1 MAGKKTIFQGLT
13 KVIMGDV
20 NQETPKK
27 ISTYNIKP
35 DSDIIFKTNNK
46 DEYEKMLAQAR
57 QQKLLSYQWKKAG
70 VDNSSESLA
79 GLTNV
84 KIMYRDCDLMDGWPE
99 IGAALDI
106 VAEESCTLSSKGK
119 LLNIYSKS
127 DRIKSL
133 LEDLFVNRLDLH
145 IMLPMVT
152 RAMCKYGNNFML
164 LNIDEKN
171 GVLGWK
177 QLPVYEIERIENG
190 IQYPYITSNVNTQ
203 MYNLAPEE
211 TKFIWVG
218 HNESLPY
225 KSWQIAH
232 FRLLT
237 DSIFLP
243 YGVSWLHKA
252 RRHWRM
258 LSMMEDMML
267 IYRLERSI
275 ERRVFKIY
283 VGAIDDSDVQAY
295 VNEVANSM
303 KRTPII
309 DPQTGQ
315 LDLRKNFMDMT
326 ADYFIPV
333 RTENAANPIETLNGA
348 QNLTAMEDIEY
359 MQNKVLSALRI
370 PKTFLNFQDAQGKGQ
385 NLSLLDIRFS
395 RTINRVQQALL
406 MELNK
411 IAIIHLYLL
420 GFHDDLT
427 NFTLSM
433 NNPSSQSEM
442 LEIENLQK
450 RITTAQSA
458 LSDPGNGIPLYSWH
472 RALKEI
478 LKMDDKEIADNL
490 EEIRL
495 ERGLAA
501 ELEKTSQIIKKT
513 GIFDPV
519 DRIYGEPGAEYS
531 DETNAD
537 GSGGE
542 SGSVG
547 GGFSGGDFGGDIGGD
562 FGDNLD
568 NLGEPG
574 SDDNGEINGEE
585 GQTNLENAPSID
597 NNEESPQKMESKL
610 NALNKSLMLEKK
622 VLSKKIKNKQEAYYS
637 KYLNRLLENQKGKHF
652 NLINRF
658 EEKNTIPFQRVSLT
672 EKHFLINEQLNK
684 TCDEINEFLTDKED
698 E

>member
-1 MAGKKTIFQGLT
+1 MSQKRNKTIFQNLT
-13 KVIMGDV
+13 SILMG
-20 NQETPKK
+20 NIEHQASKK
-27 ISTYNIKP
+27 ISSYNIP
-35 DSDIIFKTNNK
+35 SDSNIIFKTGDK
-46 DEYEKMLAQAR
+46 DEYEKQLMQAKQRRLLA
-57 QQKLLSYQWKKAG
+57 YQWKKAG
-70 VDNSSESLA
+70 VDNASESLA

-84 KIMYRDCDLMDGWPE
+84 KLMYRDSDLMDGWPE

-106 VAEESCTLSSKGK
+106 VAEESCTVSSKGK
-119 LLNIYSKS
+119 MINIYSSS
-127 DRIKSL
+127 DRIKSV
-133 LEDLFVNRLDLH
+133 LEDLFVNRLDSH
-145 IMLPMVT
+145 IMLPMIC

-164 LNIDEKN
+164 LNIDDKN
-171 GVLGWK
+171 GILGWR

-190 IQYPYITSNVNTQ
+190 IENPYIAASAVNQ
-203 MYNLAPEE
+203 MYNLAPNE

-225 KSWQIAH
+225 KSWQVAH

-295 VNEVANSM
+295 VNEVANNM

-326 ADYFIPV
+326 SDYFIPV
-333 RTENAANPIETLNGA
+333 RSENAANPIETLNGA
-348 QNLTAMEDIEY
+348 QNLTAMDDIEY

-395 RTINRVQQALL
+395 RTVNRIQQALL

-411 IAIIHLYLL
+411 IAIIHLYIL

-458 LSDPGNGIPLYSWH
+458 LSDPGNGIPILSWH
-472 RALKEI
+472 RALKEV

-495 ERGLAA
+495 ERALAA
-501 ELEKTSQIIKKT
+501 ELEKTAQIIKRT

-519 DRIYGEPGAEYS
+519 DRIYGEPNAEYTEDNTEGNGDS
-531 DETNAD
+531 
-537 GSGGE
+537 SGPIG
-542 SGSVG
+542 GG
-547 GGFSGGDFGGDIGGD
+547 GGFGGG
-562 FGDNLD
+562 FGDSLGD
-568 NLGEPG
+568 LGEPG
-574 SDDNGEINGEE
+574 SDETGDITGNEGETG
-585 GQTNLENAPSID
+585 LENAPEIE
-597 NNEESPQKMESKL
+597 NGGPEPNPAPEQTAESFNP
-610 NALNKSLMLEKK
+610 
-622 VLSKKIKNKQEAYYS
+622 IRKNKKLITEANAKVS
-637 KYLNRLLENQKGKHF
+637 LNRLDD
-652 NLINRF
+652 IY
-658 EEKNTIPFQRVSLT
+658 EKYRNKILGEASSLNELKYKNGEDESHGFKRVSLS
-672 EKHFLINEQLNK
+672 EKNFLINQ
-684 TCDEINEFLTDKED
+684 EINETCSEID
-698 E
+698 EFINKDND

>member
-1 MAGKKTIFQGLT
+1 MTNNKTVFQNLT
-13 KVIMGDV
+13 SILMG
-20 NQETPKK
+20 NYEKPAEKK
-27 ISTYNIKP
+27 ISTYNLTPSSEVILR
-35 DSDIIFKTNNK
+35 TNNRE
-46 DEYEKMLAQAR
+46 EYEKQLTQAK

-70 VDNSSESLA
+70 VDNALESLA

-84 KIMYRDCDLMDGWPE
+84 KLMYRDSDLMDGWPE

-106 VAEESCTLSSKGK
+106 IAEESCTISTKGK
-119 LLNIYSKS
+119 VVNVYSQS
-127 DRIKSL
+127 ERIKSI
-133 LEDLFVNRLDLH
+133 LEDLFVNRLDIH
-145 IMLPMVT
+145 VMLPMVC
-152 RAMCKYGNNFML
+152 RSMCKYGNNFML
-164 LNIDEKN
+164 LNIDDKN
-171 GVLGWK
+171 GILGWK

-190 IQYPYITSNVNTQ
+190 MQNPYTAANTASQ
-203 MYNLAPEE
+203 MYNLKPDE

-267 IYRLERSI
+267 VYRLERSV

-283 VGAIDDSDVQAY
+283 VGAIDDNDVQAY
-295 VNEVANSM
+295 VNEVANNM
-303 KRTPII
+303 KRTPIV
-309 DPQTGQ
+309 DPMTGQ

-333 RTENAANPIETLNGA
+333 RSESASNPIETLNGA

-359 MQNKVLSALRI
+359 MQNKVLAALRI

-385 NLSLLDIRFS
+385 NLSLLDIRFN
-395 RTINRVQQALL
+395 RTVNRVQQALL

-411 IAIIHLYLL
+411 IAIIHLFML
-420 GFHDDLT
+420 GFVDDLT

-458 LSDPGNGIPLYSWH
+458 LSDPGNGIQLLSWH
-472 RALKEI
+472 RTLKEVM
-478 LKMDDKEIADNL
+478 KMDDSEISDNL

-495 ERGLAA
+495 ERALAA

-519 DRIYGEPGAEYS
+519 DRIYGDPDAEYTEDVGGEGS
-531 DETNAD
+531 E
-537 GSGGE
+537 GGPSGGA
-542 SGSVG
+542 GFG
-547 GGFSGGDFGGDIGGD
+547 GGFGDSLGD
-562 FGDNLD
+562 
-568 NLGEPG
+568 LGEPG
-574 SDDNGEINGEE
+574 GDEMGELNGEE
-585 GQTNLENAPSID
+585 GETNLENAPEIENGGED
-597 NNEESPQKMESKL
+597 NPMESKF
-610 NALNKSLMLEKK
+610 NRLNKKLVTEKK
-622 VLSKKIKNKQEAYYS
+622 ELRRKITLKEKKYYENYLNKLKEIDS
-637 KYLNRLLENQKGKHF
+637 DSFLMKYLNK
-652 NLINRF
+652 IN
-658 EEKNTIPFQRVSLT
+658 NTSDIIHERTSLT
-672 EKHFLINEQLNK
+672 DKSFMINEELNK
-684 TCDEINEFLTDKED
+684 TFEELNEHINKD
-698 E
+698 

>member
-1 MAGKKTIFQGLT
+1 MSQKRNKTIFQNLT
-13 KVIMGDV
+13 SILMG
-20 NQETPKK
+20 NIEHQASKK
-27 ISTYNIKP
+27 ISSYNIP
-35 DSDIIFKTNNK
+35 SDSNIIFKTGDK
-46 DEYEKMLAQAR
+46 DEYEKQLMQAKQRRLLA
-57 QQKLLSYQWKKAG
+57 YQWKKAG
-70 VDNSSESLA
+70 VDNASESLA

-84 KIMYRDCDLMDGWPE
+84 KLMYRDSDLMDGWPE

-106 VAEESCTLSSKGK
+106 VAEESCTVSSKGK
-119 LLNIYSKS
+119 MINIYSSS
-127 DRIKSL
+127 DRIKSV
-133 LEDLFVNRLDLH
+133 LEDLFVNRLDSH
-145 IMLPMVT
+145 IMLPMIC

-164 LNIDEKN
+164 LNIDDKN
-171 GVLGWK
+171 GILGWR

-190 IQYPYITSNVNTQ
+190 IENPYIAASAVNQ
-203 MYNLAPEE
+203 MYNLAPNE

-225 KSWQIAH
+225 KSWQVAH

-295 VNEVANSM
+295 VNEVANNM

-326 ADYFIPV
+326 SDYFIPV
-333 RTENAANPIETLNGA
+333 RSENAANPIETLNGA
-348 QNLTAMEDIEY
+348 QNLTAMDDIEY

-395 RTINRVQQALL
+395 RTVNRIQQALL

-411 IAIIHLYLL
+411 IAIIHLYIL

-458 LSDPGNGIPLYSWH
+458 LSDPGNGIPILSWH
-472 RALKEI
+472 RALKEV

-495 ERGLAA
+495 ERALAA
-501 ELEKTSQIIKKT
+501 ELEKTAQIIKRT

-519 DRIYGEPGAEYS
+519 DRIYGEPNAEYTEDNTEGNGDS
-531 DETNAD
+531 
-537 GSGGE
+537 SGPIG
-542 SGSVG
+542 GG
-547 GGFSGGDFGGDIGGD
+547 GGFGGG
-562 FGDNLD
+562 FGDSLGD
-568 NLGEPG
+568 LGEPG
-574 SDDNGEINGEE
+574 SDEIGDITGNEGETG
-585 GQTNLENAPSID
+585 LENAPEIENGGPEPNPSS
-597 NNEESPQKMESKL
+597 EQTAESFNP
-610 NALNKSLMLEKK
+610 
-622 VLSKKIKNKQEAYYS
+622 IRKNKKLITEANAKVS
-637 KYLNRLLENQKGKHF
+637 LNRLDD
-652 NLINRF
+652 IY
-658 EEKNTIPFQRVSLT
+658 EKYRNKILGEASSLNELKYKNGEDESHGFKRVSLS
-672 EKHFLINEQLNK
+672 EKNFLINQ
-684 TCDEINEFLTDKED
+684 EINETCSEID
-698 E
+698 EFINKDND

>member
-1 MAGKKTIFQGLT
+1 MSQKRNKTIFQNLT
-13 KVIMGDV
+13 SILMGNV
-20 NQETPKK
+20 EHQASKK
-27 ISTYNIKP
+27 ISSYNIP
-35 DSDIIFKTNNK
+35 SDSNIIFKTGDK
-46 DEYEKMLAQAR
+46 DEYEKQLMQAKQRRLLA
-57 QQKLLSYQWKKAG
+57 YQWKKAG
-70 VDNSSESLA
+70 VDNASESLA

-84 KIMYRDCDLMDGWPE
+84 KLMYRDSDLMDGWPE

-106 VAEESCTLSSKGK
+106 VAEESCTVSSKGK
-119 LLNIYSKS
+119 MINIYSSS
-127 DRIKSL
+127 DRIKSV
-133 LEDLFVNRLDLH
+133 LEDLFVNRLDSH
-145 IMLPMVT
+145 IMLPMIC

-164 LNIDEKN
+164 LNIDDKN
-171 GVLGWK
+171 GILGWR

-190 IQYPYITSNVNTQ
+190 IENPYIAASAVNQ
-203 MYNLAPEE
+203 MYNLAPNE

-225 KSWQIAH
+225 KSWQVAH

-295 VNEVANSM
+295 VNEVANNM

-326 ADYFIPV
+326 SDYFIPV
-333 RTENAANPIETLNGA
+333 RSENAANPIETLNGA
-348 QNLTAMEDIEY
+348 QNLTAMDDIEY

-395 RTINRVQQALL
+395 RTVNRIQQALL

-411 IAIIHLYLL
+411 IAIIHLYIL

-458 LSDPGNGIPLYSWH
+458 LSDPGNGIPILSWH
-472 RALKEI
+472 RALKEV

-495 ERGLAA
+495 ERALAA
-501 ELEKTSQIIKKT
+501 ELEKTAQIIKRT

-519 DRIYGEPGAEYS
+519 DRIYGEPNAEYTEDNTEGNGDS
-531 DETNAD
+531 
-537 GSGGE
+537 SGPIG
-542 SGSVG
+542 GG
-547 GGFSGGDFGGDIGGD
+547 GGFGGG
-562 FGDNLD
+562 FGDSLGD
-568 NLGEPG
+568 LGEPG
-574 SDDNGEINGEE
+574 SDEIGDITGNEGETG
-585 GQTNLENAPSID
+585 LENAPEIENGGPEPNPSSEQTAESFNPIRENKKLIAEANAKVSLNRLD
-597 NNEESPQKMESKL
+597 DIYEKYRNKILGEASSLNELKYKNGEDESHGFKRVS
-610 NALNKSLMLEKK
+610 
-622 VLSKKIKNKQEAYYS
+622 LSKKN
-637 KYLNRLLENQKGKHF
+637 
-652 NLINRF
+652 
-658 EEKNTIPFQRVSLT
+658 
-672 EKHFLINEQLNK
+672 FLINQ
-684 TCDEINEFLTDKED
+684 EINETCSEID
-698 E
+698 EFINKDND